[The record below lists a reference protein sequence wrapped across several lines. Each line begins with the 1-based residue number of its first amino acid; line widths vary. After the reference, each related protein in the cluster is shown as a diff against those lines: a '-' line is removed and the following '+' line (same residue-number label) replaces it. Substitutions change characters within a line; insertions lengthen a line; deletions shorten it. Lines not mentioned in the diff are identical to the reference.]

1 MVVIEIESDASANM
15 SETAAFEEDVVVTAL
30 QGFSLDESRSYTEQ
44 VHALLR
50 HAIVRGALPPHTA
63 LSEAVISTTIKVSR
77 TPVREALFRLER
89 EGYLEVRQRNGWL
102 VKPLDFETLD
112 HFYELRSVLEAA
124 AVHALCTPGQ
134 SPDPLLALRPLVET
148 WLVDES
154 ERSSDCEWLAD
165 LDERFHIELVA
176 AAGNPE
182 IARVHR
188 AATERIR
195 IVRRLDFTQPDRI
208 GTTYREHA
216 AILSAVLARDGA
228 SAAALLRAHIKDSQE
243 AVRKITLHRLYATRR
258 AKAA

>member
-1 MVVIEIESDASANM
+1 M
-15 SETAAFEEDVVVTAL
+15 ETAFAAFDMPRTLADTAYSSLKRDILDFRLAPGDRFTETEIAERL
-30 QGFSLDESRSYTEQ
+30 Q
-44 VHALLR
+44 
-50 HAIVRGALPPHTA
+50 
-63 LSEAVISTTIKVSR
+63 VSR

-102 VKPLDFETLD
+102 VKPLDFNTLD

-124 AVHALCTPGQ
+124 AVHILCAPGQ
-134 SPDPLLALRPLVET
+134 APDPLRALRPLAEV
-148 WLVDES
+148 WLVQEAD
-154 ERSSDCEWLAD
+154 RSQDCEWLAD
-165 LDERFHIELVA
+165 LDERFHVELVA

-208 GTTYREHA
+208 GKTYEEHG
-216 AILSAVLARDGA
+216 AILAAVLAGDGA
-228 SAAALLRAHIKDSQE
+228 LAAALLQAHIQDSQD
-243 AVRKITLHRLYATRR
+243 AVRKITLHRLYSTRR

>member
-1 MVVIEIESDASANM
+1 MESAFAAIDMPRTLADSA
-15 SETAAFEEDVVVTAL
+15 
-30 QGFSLDESRSYTEQ
+30 Y
-44 VHALLR
+44 
-50 HAIVRGALPPHTA
+50 GALKRDILDFRLAPGDRFTETEIA
-63 LSEAVISTTIKVSR
+63 ERLRVSR

-102 VKPLDFETLD
+102 VRPLDFDTLD

-124 AVHALCTPGQ
+124 AVHALCAPGQ
-134 SPDPLLALRPLVET
+134 TPDPLTALRPLADT

-154 ERSSDCEWLAD
+154 ERSTDCEWLAD
-165 LDERFHIELVA
+165 LDERFHIDLVA

-208 GTTYREHA
+208 ASTYDEHG
-216 AILSAVLARDGA
+216 AILSAVLARDATGA
-228 SAAALLRAHIKDSQE
+228 VRLLRAHIQDSQD
-243 AVRKITLHRLYATRR
+243 AVRKITLHRMYATRR

>member
-1 MVVIEIESDASANM
+1 MESAFAALDVPRTLADTAYSSLKHDILDFRLAPGDRFTETEIAER
-15 SETAAFEEDVVVTAL
+15 L
-30 QGFSLDESRSYTEQ
+30 Q
-44 VHALLR
+44 
-50 HAIVRGALPPHTA
+50 
-63 LSEAVISTTIKVSR
+63 VSR

-102 VKPLDFETLD
+102 VRPLDFDTLD
-112 HFYELRSVLEAA
+112 HFYELRSVLEVA
-124 AVHALCTPGQ
+124 AVHALCAPGQ
-134 SPDPLLALRPLVET
+134 TPDPLTALRPLADT

-154 ERSSDCEWLAD
+154 ARSNDCEWLAD
-165 LDERFHIELVA
+165 LDERFHIDLVA

-208 GTTYREHA
+208 ASTYAEHG
-216 AILSAVLARDGA
+216 AILSAVLARDA
-228 SAAALLRAHIKDSQE
+228 TTAAGLLQAHIRDSQD